1 MAGKIIADQIEHS
14 TAGSI
19 ATNYV
24 VNGSAKMFYNLN
36 GTGTIAL
43 RDSLNISSAT
53 DKGSGDYKVAFTS
66 NFNATDYTPVGN
78 HGTTDTNWNSSYQMA
93 HVMGSGISN
102 GYAAVYTTSEL
113 GFCNY
118 GSGTPAGEDI
128 EMELGNAM
136 GDLA

>member
-1 MAGKIIADQIEHS
+1 MAGKIVADQIEHS
-14 TAGSI
+14 TAGSLD
-19 ATNYV
+19 TQYV

-36 GTGTIAL
+36 GTGTIAF

-53 DKGSGDYKVAFTS
+53 DKGTGDYKVAFTG

-78 HGTTDTNWNSSYQMA
+78 HGTTDTDWNNAFHMA
-93 HVMGSGISN
+93 QIMGAGISN
-102 GYAAVYTTSEL
+102 SYTPVYTTSEL

-118 GSGTPAGEDI
+118 GSGSATDI
-128 EMELGNAM
+128 DMELGNAH

>member
-1 MAGKIIADQIEHS
+1 MSELRADTI
-14 TAGSI
+14 TASDGTSPVTLTKQS
-19 ATNYV
+19 A
-24 VNGSAKMFYNLN
+24 AKMFYNLN

-53 DKGSGDYKVAFTS
+53 DKGTGDYKVAFVS

-78 HGTTDTNWNSSYQMA
+78 HGTTDSNWNGSYLMA

-102 GYAAVYTTSEL
+102 GYAATYTTSEL

-118 GSGTPAGEDI
+118 ASGAPAGEDI
-128 EMELGNAM
+128 EVELGNAH

>member
-1 MAGKIIADQIEHS
+1 MSTLKADTIQS
-14 TAGSI
+14 TGGGPVTLTKQSA
-19 ATNYV
+19 
-24 VNGSAKMFYNLN
+24 AKMFYNLN

-53 DKGSGDYKVAFTS
+53 DKGTGDYKVAFVS

-78 HGTTDTNWNSSYQMA
+78 HGTTDTNWNSSYLMA

-102 GYAAVYTTSEL
+102 SYAAVYTTSEL
-113 GFCNY
+113 GFCNF
-118 GSGTPAGEDI
+118 GNSSPEDI
-128 EMELGNAM
+128 DMELGNAH

>member
-1 MAGKIIADQIEHS
+1 MSTLKADTIQS
-14 TAGSI
+14 TGGGAVTLTKQS
-19 ATNYV
+19 A
-24 VNGSAKMFYNLN
+24 AKMFYNLN

-53 DKGSGDYKVAFTS
+53 DKGTGDYKVAFVS

-78 HGTTDTNWNSSYQMA
+78 HGTTDTDWNNAFHMA
-93 HVMGSGISN
+93 QIMGAGISN
-102 GYAAVYTTSEL
+102 SYAAVYTTSEL
-113 GFCNY
+113 GFCNF
-118 GSGTPAGEDI
+118 GDGTPADV